1 MCFSKYFSNAPS
13 LHFILTLNFHSYLVT
28 AVTEWKQKKL
38 DVMIFYKAL
47 WPVTRTTL
55 ISEFRWLLYAIAL
68 LSAISHLWD
77 AFWWAKTHLEFQG
90 FSPFCLW
97 TKLHEHGWMTADA
110 SRSLVSCSG
119 LTSLGPFPSG
129 WLTNI
134 FITGEIPFRFRLN
147 VILSHF
153 FLPCL
158 FLIMESL
165 ALFLLAF
172 FQLPVIKYFSKR
184 CAQVLGVFFCYHHWN
199 EHVVV

>member
-1 MCFSKYFSNAPS
+1 MK
-13 LHFILTLNFHSYLVT
+13 
-28 AVTEWKQKKL
+28 KKKL

-110 SRSLVSCSG
+110 SCSLVSCSD

-134 FITGEIPFRFRLN
+134 LITGEIPFRFRLN
-147 VILSHF
+147 VIEFRFNSNVPFFSPLSFPHYGIPCSLF
-153 FLPCL
+153 AGFLSTTCNQI
-158 FLIMESL
+158 FL
-165 ALFLLAF
+165 
-172 FQLPVIKYFSKR
+172 
-184 CAQVLGVFFCYHHWN
+184 
-199 EHVVV
+199 